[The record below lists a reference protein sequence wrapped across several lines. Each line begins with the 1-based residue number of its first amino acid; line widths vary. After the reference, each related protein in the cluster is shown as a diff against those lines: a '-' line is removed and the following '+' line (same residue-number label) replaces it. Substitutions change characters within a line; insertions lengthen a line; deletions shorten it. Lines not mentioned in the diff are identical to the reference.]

1 MHYVAFLFAA
11 TVFIIA
17 TGGNQGLFLKSFE
30 AARAGELSE
39 AVEHFSTALTRTIRD
54 SDPSLADRSPVAV
67 SHPLP
72 SPR

>member
-17 TGGNQGLFLKSFE
+17 TGGNQGLFLKSYE
-30 AARAGELSE
+30 AARAGELAE
-39 AVEHFSTALTRTIRD
+39 AVEHFSTALARTVREN
-54 SDPSLADRSPVAV
+54 DPSLADRAAAV

-72 SPR
+72 SAR